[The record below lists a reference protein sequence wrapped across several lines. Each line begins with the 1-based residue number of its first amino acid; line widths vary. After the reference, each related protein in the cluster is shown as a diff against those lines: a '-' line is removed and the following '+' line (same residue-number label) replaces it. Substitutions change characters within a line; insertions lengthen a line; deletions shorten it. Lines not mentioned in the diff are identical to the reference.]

1 MRWRWLL
8 VAALLLPAASL
19 ALWAGLRRSEAH
31 VVLISID
38 TLRRDH
44 LPTYGYARPTA
55 PRIDGLARESVVFDE
70 DVATHTN
77 TAPSHASMLTG
88 LYPPT
93 HGILQNG
100 DLLRAE
106 VPTLPEL
113 LKATGYRTGGFVSGW
128 TLKGDFTGLNRGF
141 DRYHDRF
148 PLLSETGGQPRRAYI
163 RHADETFERAH
174 RWLTAEAARP
184 GPLFVFYHLFDPHYP
199 YDPPD
204 DYLRRFLPAGQ
215 TGLRFP
221 RELGPERTRLRSGG
235 RPEPGQIE
243 EYIARYDGE
252 IAFADEYVGRLLDDL
267 RSLGLYDR
275 SIIVLTA
282 DHGETLD
289 DRPFVFSHGDRDYEE
304 QVRVPLVVRF
314 PGGRYGGQRV
324 AAPVQHVDILPTV
337 LDYLKIAA
345 PEGVQGRSLMPIIA
359 GRATPEPRP
368 AFSLARGE
376 PDWAH
381 DLDARIVQNG
391 LVASVRLPPL
401 KLVQYPTASGHF
413 FELFDLSKDPGEKH
427 NLATE
432 RPELTQRL
440 HAELERWLQA
450 TRRGG
455 TRQTESGLSPEAEE
469 ALRSLGYLH

>member
-1 MRWRWLL
+1 MRWRWVL
-8 VAALLLPAASL
+8 VLGLLLPAASL

-55 PRIDGLARESVVFDE
+55 PRIDGLAREAVVFDQ
-70 DVATHTN
+70 DIATHTN

-106 VPTLPEL
+106 VPTLPEM
-113 LKATGYRTGGFVSGW
+113 LKAAGFRSGGFVSGW

-141 DRYHDRF
+141 DRYQDRF
-148 PLLSETGGQPRRAYI
+148 PLLSETGDQPRRAYI

-174 RWLTAEAARP
+174 RWLTAEATRP

-204 DYLRRFLPAGQ
+204 DYRRRFLPAGQ
-215 TGLRFP
+215 TDLRFP
-221 RELGPERTRLRSGG
+221 REMGPERTRLRAGG
-235 RPEPGQIE
+235 RPEPGEIE

-304 QVRVPLVVRF
+304 QVRVPLIVRF

-337 LDYLKIAA
+337 LDYLKLPA
-345 PEGVQGRSLMPIIA
+345 PGGVQGRSLMPIIA
-359 GRATPEPRP
+359 GRTTPAPRP

-391 LVASVRLPPL
+391 LVASIRLPPL
-401 KLVQYPTASGHF
+401 KLIQYPTASGHF
-413 FELFDLSKDPGEKH
+413 FELFDLSKDPAEKH

-440 HAELERWLQA
+440 HSEIESWLQA

-455 TRQTESGLSPEAEE
+455 TRHTESGLSPEAEE
-469 ALRSLGYLH
+469 ALRALGYLH